1 MANDKRKQSL
11 YFPEDQL
18 AAIEREAKRLQR
30 SLSWI
35 VQRCV
40 KVGLKAVQ
48 DMPSVDEPA
57 EVEAA
62 E

>member
-11 YFPEDQL
+11 YFPESML
-18 AAIEREAKRLQR
+18 KEIEVEAKRLQR

-40 KVGLKAVQ
+40 KVGLKTIQ
-48 DMPSVDEPA
+48 DMPGVDEPGEA
-57 EVEAA
+57 EAA

>member
-11 YFPEDQL
+11 YFPEAMLLEVIHHGQ
-18 AAIEREAKRLQR
+18 RLQR

-40 KVGLKAVQ
+40 KIGLAEIAK
-48 DMPSVDEPA
+48 MPSVDEP